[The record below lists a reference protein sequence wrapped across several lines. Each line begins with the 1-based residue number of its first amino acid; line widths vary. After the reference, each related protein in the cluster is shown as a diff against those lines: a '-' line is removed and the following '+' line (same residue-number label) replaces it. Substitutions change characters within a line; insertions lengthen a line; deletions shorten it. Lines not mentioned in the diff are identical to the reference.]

1 MLALLGWFH
10 WLLLSVAGAIIVTR
24 ALKPLQQV
32 AFAPVTIM
40 NDSEISVRLI
50 TLKPSVILY
59 DVHVYMK
66 LIAAFKDPETGNYV
80 GALTREIA
88 HTKGHYGLFKHF
100 PMTVKH
106 DVTLPTRP

>member
-1 MLALLGWFH
+1 
-10 WLLLSVAGAIIVTR
+10 
-24 ALKPLQQV
+24 
-32 AFAPVTIM
+32 M

-50 TLKPSVILY
+50 TLRPSVILY
-59 DVHVYMK
+59 DVNVYMK

-80 GALTREIA
+80 GALRPIEIA

-106 DVTLPTRP
+106 DVTAPDSPLRETTIDHIMILEVTVTATDNNGNPVFAAAN